1 MAFSISSP
9 AVKKQVLKLII
20 KKQNN
25 VVKVKYKTLSSY
37 TIVLL

>member
-9 AVKKQVLKLII
+9 AVKKQVLKLIT

-25 VVKVKYKTLSSY
+25 VVKTGYETLSSY
-37 TIVLL
+37 TITLL